1 MTAIPR
7 FFVKV
12 FFLAITQSTVIH
24 SIWSLLSTRFCFHP
38 RTDAALISTLELHSK
53 LFTLFSGFCFC
64 FDVTRTIAKT
74 MDLTFK
80 FRTHSRATERQH
92 SHWLAL
98 SMEFFTIHHTHS
110 HHPRKILSR
119 FCSALVVHPSYG
131 KRPVITHDSS
141 ELSLDRCCVI
151 DSYRNGIRYGRR
163 QPNTDERT
171 DDQTN

>member
-1 MTAIPR
+1 M
-7 FFVKV
+7 
-12 FFLAITQSTVIH
+12 
-24 SIWSLLSTRFCFHP
+24 
-38 RTDAALISTLELHSK
+38 ISTLELHSK

-119 FCSALVVHPSYG
+119 FCSAFVVHPSYG

-141 ELSLDRCCVI
+141 GSILIAMESDMED
-151 DSYRNGIRYGRR
+151 DSRTRMNGQTIK
-163 QPNTDERT
+163 RT
-171 DDQTN
+171 DRRRIGGHTLSQGAER